1 MLATQKLDGITGR
14 GTMAVTE
21 RPRRTRDLDL
31 DAEQEVEFRRY
42 WNAVAARWWL
52 PVLGLIAGIVGGYA
66 LAIGGGDVY
75 RAEATLYLGQPFTP
89 NGGAPVPGLATN
101 PSTVSEIV
109 HNDGVLDDVAE
120 RSGMNRSK
128 LGANVSSRQVSPPA
142 GRRAVVGTTP
152 LIEIS
157 VTGQN
162 ARTTARAANLLAE
175 RVVSDVSPYVDDKI
189 IAIQERITADEREL
203 AESQRRLDLAQAELD
218 ALLENRSL
226 SATDRLIGVTT
237 FNATIGSLVER
248 RGLVTQD
255 LLEAKQ
261 ALSLAENVEK
271 PSVVEQAAARKT
283 TARSVGRSV
292 VVGALIGLILGILAA
307 ILWEPASRRFS
318 TA

>member
-1 MLATQKLDGITGR
+1 V
-14 GTMAVTE
+14 AVTE
-21 RPRRTRDLDL
+21 RPRAREPLDL
-31 DAEQEVEFRRY
+31 EAEQEVEFRRY

-52 PVLGLIAGIVGGYA
+52 PVLGLVAGMVGGYA

-101 PSTVSEIV
+101 PSTVNEIV
-109 HNDGVLDDVAE
+109 HSESVLQEVAE
-120 RSGMNRSK
+120 RSGMNLSK
-128 LGANVSSRQVSPPA
+128 LRANVTSRQVSPPA

-152 LIEIS
+152 LIEVS

-162 ARTTARAANLLAE
+162 ARTTARAANLLGQA
-175 RVVSDVSPYVDDKI
+175 VVEDVSPYVDDKI
-189 IAIQERITADEREL
+189 TAIQERITADEREL
-203 AESQRRLDLAQAELD
+203 AESQRRLDLAQTELN

-237 FNATIGSLVER
+237 LNATIGSLVER

-261 ALSLAENVEK
+261 ALSLAENVEQ
-271 PSVVEQAAARKT
+271 PSVVERAAARKT

>member
-1 MLATQKLDGITGR
+1 MT
-14 GTMAVTE
+14 VTE

-52 PVLGLIAGIVGGYA
+52 PVLGLVAGILGGYA
-66 LAIGGGDVY
+66 LALGGGNVY

-101 PSTVSEIV
+101 PSTVNEIA
-109 HNDGVLDDVAE
+109 HNERVLRDVAE
-120 RSGMNRSK
+120 RSGMNLSK
-128 LGANVSSRQVSPPA
+128 LRANVSSRQVSPPA

-162 ARTTARAANLLAE
+162 ARTTARAANLLAD
-175 RVVSDVSPYVDDKI
+175 RVVDDVSPYVEDKI
-189 IAIQERITADEREL
+189 TAIRERIAADEREL
-203 AESQRRLDLAQAELD
+203 AESERRLDLAQSELN
-218 ALLENRSL
+218 ALLRNRSL

-261 ALSLAENVEK
+261 ALSLAENVER
-271 PSVVEQAAARKT
+271 PSVVEEAAARET

-307 ILWEPASRRFS
+307 ILWEPAERRLQRR
-318 TA
+318 A